1 MTLPGGVDSV
11 GDDEADNESENAG
24 ADRQADD
31 QITVIVI
38 VWLCA
43 PKKHTSKCNL
53 QLRTEFV
60 HVTSFCGL
68 ISRFLFVFNDCKM
81 ATYLL

>member
-31 QITVIVI
+31 QITVIVVI
-38 VWLCA
+38 WLCTRQ
-43 PKKHTSKCNL
+43 KKNTSKMEL
-53 QLRTEFV
+53 TTE
-60 HVTSFCGL
+60 
-68 ISRFLFVFNDCKM
+68 N
-81 ATYLL
+81 